1 MKPVIII
8 AMVVAIGVVP
18 IAVLFTS
25 QMFGDKHEQ
34 IPFSKESCESFR
46 EPESYGVWIDEELAC
61 YAIEPEDCWKMGG
74 QYETIETFY
83 WEFIKKCT
91 LDDY

>member
-1 MKPVIII
+1 MKSVIII
-8 AMVVAIGVVP
+8 AMVVTIGVVP
-18 IAVLFTS
+18 FAVLFAS
-25 QMFGDKHEQ
+25 QMSADKHEQ

-74 QYETIETFY
+74 QYETIANLNFGFT
-83 WEFIKKCT
+83 KKCT